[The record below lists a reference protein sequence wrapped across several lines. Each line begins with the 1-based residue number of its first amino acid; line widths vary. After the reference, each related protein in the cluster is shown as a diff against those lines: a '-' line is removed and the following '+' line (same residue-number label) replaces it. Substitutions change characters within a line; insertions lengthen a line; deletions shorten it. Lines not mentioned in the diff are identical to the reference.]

1 MFDDTAAWWSECVQ
15 RRSSCHLQSSE
26 RVCSLLYVMVWHIVM
41 STNGRITLFVTII
54 TVDNNS
60 IHVVVMSLS
69 CCKHHG
75 GYKKHFKTII
85 KTADPLN
92 HQLFFL
98 FNSIWQHYSTVII
111 DFRLVLAVYEPITL
125 WNHSTSC
132 GAIVSSSTLIC
143 VLPLI
148 YFWCALR
155 TLM

>member
-1 MFDDTAAWWSECVQ
+1 
-15 RRSSCHLQSSE
+15 
-26 RVCSLLYVMVWHIVM
+26 M

-111 DFRLVLAVYEPITL
+111 DFRHKSKINHIMESQHKLWGHCLQLNTNLCFAPHLFLVCFKNISVANKASVELQLKPRVQL
-125 WNHSTSC
+125 S
-132 GAIVSSSTLIC
+132 
-143 VLPLI
+143 
-148 YFWCALR
+148 
-155 TLM
+155 